1 MKIKNKTK
9 KIASMFLAAALAVTP
24 VLSGT
29 LTANAG
35 GKLDEPEAGVYYA
48 SDYSTKDELKT
59 AGSALR
65 KEIIDEGIVMLK
77 NEDNAL
83 PLKTG
88 AKISVFGKSTTKGTV
103 FSSQSYSDKGFS
115 VNPELVKFYG
125 DNTRSG
131 DGTASMEH
139 GNYTLSGLIT
149 GETPIASY
157 DDTVKNSYAE
167 YNDAAIVYFYRSV
180 GEGRDAPRTMMW
192 DGSSYKIN
200 ENSTQPVNGARDKDD
215 HYMQLDQ
222 NESDLLKHVNDNFNK
237 VIVVLVSGAQMETG
251 FLDDKNH
258 YAYQPNIKA
267 AFWSGENDWSYQG
280 LPSILKGEVNPSAKT
295 VDTFYR
301 DFKLD
306 PTWQNFGNQLSYD
319 GNFYTNGAS
328 GYAKAYVTYSE
339 GIYMGYRYYETRGYE
354 EGTAAYTSADGYFHG
369 TTTKEWKD
377 WYSAHVVYPY
387 GYGLSY
393 TTFKQ
398 EIVETSPEAQSEL
411 TKDGTIK
418 VKVKVTNTGAVAG
431 KDVVQLYY
439 TSPYTKGG
447 IEKAHVVLGDFNKT
461 KMLQPGE
468 SDTLTVSFKV
478 KDMASYDW
486 DDKNTNGFK
495 GYELDPGQYTVRLM
509 RDSHTE
515 IASVNY
521 KLTDAV
527 RYYTTDDTTT
537 NSTNIFD
544 TVSNYLTED
553 VGKQYMSRADFKGTF
568 PTANVKLTA
577 PDYVVNGMNE
587 WNSSRDAS
595 LDQTKPYYTDKMP
608 KTGADNGIMLKDLFG
623 LDYND
628 EKWGQFLDQLTVDE
642 MTKIVTQ
649 GNYWSGIDIP
659 RLGITKEV
667 NTDGIGGMFTYSGIH
682 SDKVGSF
689 SATSW
694 GSQLLLAA
702 SFNKDLAYRKG
713 RIIGNEGLWG
723 GAKEYSKVAGYYA
736 PGVNLTR
743 SPFGG
748 RNGQYFG
755 EDPYLSGT
763 LAAQIVKGA
772 QDMGMFCY
780 VKHFGLNEQETNRIG
795 VLTWANEQSMR
806 ELYFRSFQ
814 ITVEEGGTRA
824 IMTSLNRIGY
834 EWAGGS
840 YELLTKLLREEWGF
854 NGNVVTDSFIWSYSN
869 ADQMIRAGGNLAL
882 GTGSISYNVGTPTT
896 VTALRN
902 ACHGLLYTHANS
914 MAVNSSARPILPKK
928 INSYSGKTLVTGSIN
943 QEYSASVAT
952 VVINPDY
959 TNLTA
964 ADITYALAENSNPLP
979 EGLTLNTDGTISGT
993 PTEKKENYKITVVAT
1008 LKGDVSTANFILNIT
1023 EGKPQ
1028 ILYSVSESVLADG
1041 IKGETYSTS
1050 VAYAEIFAPNAT
1062 DEEKANFP
1070 TITYA
1075 LKGGY
1080 ALPSGLRLTESGKII
1095 GTPNYSF
1102 EGYKIVIVAVANG
1115 LESKQAEFTLTVY
1128 EKMEYAGKTLAKGKV
1143 GASYIQS
1150 VAFASGT
1157 EKGVAY
1163 SLKDGSTLPDG
1174 LKITA
1179 GGYIV
1184 GKPVTAV
1191 TDHKFT
1197 VVATSESAKP
1207 AEAEFTVTIGL
1218 AYGDSLVLPDGKVG
1232 EEYDAMINTAQGSFD
1247 ITYALKEGTLP
1258 EGLTLTENGELTG
1271 TPTKAGVYTLTFVAS
1286 SEGLEGDEITLTLYI
1301 ANGEN
1306 SGSTGEQKSGCNGV
1320 IGGLLPVTSAL
1331 GILAAAVA
1339 LRKKK
1344 ED

>member
-1 MKIKNKTK
+1 
-9 KIASMFLAAALAVTP
+9 
-24 VLSGT
+24 
-29 LTANAG
+29 
-35 GKLDEPEAGVYYA
+35 
-48 SDYSTKDELKT
+48 
-59 AGSALR
+59 
-65 KEIIDEGIVMLK
+65 MLK

-103 FSSQSYSDKGFS
+103 FSSQSYADKGFS

-125 DNTRSG
+125 DNNRSG
-131 DGTASMEH
+131 NGTASMEH

-149 GETPIASY
+149 GETPVASY

-180 GEGRDAPRTMMW
+180 GEGRDAPRTMAW

-200 ENSTQPVNGARDKDD
+200 ANSNKPVDGARNVDD

-222 NESDLLKHVNDNFNK
+222 NEADLLKHVNDNFNK
-237 VIVVLVSGAQMETG
+237 VVVVLVSGAQIETG

-267 AFWSGENDWSYQG
+267 AFWSGENDWNYQG

-306 PTWQNFGNQLSYD
+306 PTWQNFGNQLTYD
-319 GNFYTNGAS
+319 GNFYTNGTS
-328 GYAKAYVTYSE
+328 DFAKAYVVYSE
-339 GIYMGYRYYETRGYE
+339 GIYMGYRYYETRGVE
-354 EGTAAYTSADGYFHG
+354 EGIGAYTSADGYFHG

-418 VKVKVTNTGAVAG
+418 VKVKVTNTGSVAG

-461 KMLQPGE
+461 KMLAPGE

-486 DDKNTNGFK
+486 DDKNANGFK

-521 KLTDAV
+521 KLTAAV
-527 RYYTTDDTTT
+527 RYYTTEDTTVS
-537 NSTNIFD
+537 STNIFD
-544 TVSNYLTED
+544 TVSNYLTEE

-577 PDYVVNGMNE
+577 PDYVINGMNE
-587 WNSSRDAS
+587 WNSSRDAA

-608 KTGADNGIMLKDLFG
+608 TTGAENGIMLKDLFG

-667 NTDGIGGMFTYSGIH
+667 NTDGIGGMFIYGGIH

-702 SFNKDLAYRKG
+702 SFNKELAYQKG

-723 GAKEYSKVAGYYA
+723 GSKEYSKVAGYYA

-748 RNGQYFG
+748 RNADYFS
-755 EDPYLSGT
+755 EDGLLAGK
-763 LAAQIVKGA
+763 LAAKIISGAMEKGV
-772 QDMGMFCY
+772 FCFFKLFA
-780 VKHFGLNEQETNRIG
+780 VNDQEHARIG
-795 VLTWANEQSMR
+795 LMTWASEQAMR
-806 ELYFRSFQ
+806 EIYLKPFE
-814 ITVEEGGTRA
+814 IAVTEGGAMNCMAAYTRLG
-824 IMTSLNRIGY
+824 TKFC
-834 EWAGGS
+834 AGHK
-840 YELLTKLLREEWGF
+840 ELLTDFLRGECGMKGF
-854 NGNVVTDSFIWSYSN
+854 VVSDMYKDRYKNEQLPLFL
-869 ADQMIRAGGNLAL
+869 MAG
-882 GTGSISYNVGTPTT
+882 
-896 VTALRN
+896 
-902 ACHGLLYTHANS
+902 C
-914 MAVNSSARPILPKK
+914 
-928 INSYSGKTLVTGSIN
+928 
-943 QEYSASVAT
+943 
-952 VVINPDY
+952 D
-959 TNLTA
+959 
-964 ADITYALAENSNPLP
+964 
-979 EGLTLNTDGTISGT
+979 
-993 PTEKKENYKITVVAT
+993 
-1008 LKGDVSTANFILNIT
+1008 
-1023 EGKPQ
+1023 
-1028 ILYSVSESVLADG
+1028 
-1041 IKGETYSTS
+1041 
-1050 VAYAEIFAPNAT
+1050 
-1062 DEEKANFP
+1062 
-1070 TITYA
+1070 
-1075 LKGGY
+1075 
-1080 ALPSGLRLTESGKII
+1080 
-1095 GTPNYSF
+1095 
-1102 EGYKIVIVAVANG
+1102 
-1115 LESKQAEFTLTVY
+1115 
-1128 EKMEYAGKTLAKGKV
+1128 
-1143 GASYIQS
+1143 
-1150 VAFASGT
+1150 
-1157 EKGVAY
+1157 
-1163 SLKDGSTLPDG
+1163 LPDG
-1174 LKITA
+1174 DIASANIYEKYSKNYSAVVTRMKDAAKRILYATAQSNAMNGLSPSNKI
-1179 GGYIV
+1179 V
-1184 GKPVTAV
+1184 PK
-1191 TDHKFT
+1191 K
-1197 VVATSESAKP
+1197 VAWQVALDTSEIVLGVLLALSVVGFALSNLNFGKIKSDNKEIN
-1207 AEAEFTVTIGL
+1207 AENA
-1218 AYGDSLVLPDGKVG
+1218 
-1232 EEYDAMINTAQGSFD
+1232 
-1247 ITYALKEGTLP
+1247 
-1258 EGLTLTENGELTG
+1258 
-1271 TPTKAGVYTLTFVAS
+1271 
-1286 SEGLEGDEITLTLYI
+1286 
-1301 ANGEN
+1301 
-1306 SGSTGEQKSGCNGV
+1306 
-1320 IGGLLPVTSAL
+1320 
-1331 GILAAAVA
+1331 
-1339 LRKKK
+1339 
-1344 ED
+1344 